1 MITNILRFQF
11 RNEVNEAERQR
22 VLEIITRTASVE
34 SVAFS
39 SIGRY
44 LGDDSYT
51 HAYCVSIPDLGAL
64 NRYLHEPVHREGDFQ
79 FIPLL
84 ARLSRMTISDDP
96 DPELAA
102 KIQECW
108 SAAVDP
114 EWKALFHRF
123 GKLD

>member
-11 RNEVNEAERQR
+11 RNDVNEAERRQA
-22 VLEIITRTASVE
+22 LEIITRTASVE

-44 LGDDSYT
+44 FGDDDYT
-51 HAYCVSIPDLGAL
+51 HAYCVSIPDLAAL

-84 ARLSRMTISDDP
+84 AKLTQMMVSDDP
-96 DPELAA
+96 DPDLMA
-102 KIQECW
+102 KIKECW

-114 EWKALFHRF
+114 EWKALFARF
-123 GKLD
+123 GKMD

>member
-11 RNEVNEAERQR
+11 RNDVNEKDRQQALA
-22 VLEIITRTASVE
+22 VITRTATVE
-34 SVAFS
+34 AVAFS

-44 LGDDSYT
+44 FGEDDYT
-51 HAYCVSIPDLGAL
+51 YAYCVSLRDLAAL
-64 NRYLHEPVHREGDFQ
+64 DRYLHEPVHRAGDFQ

-84 ARLSRMTISDDP
+84 AKLSRMTILDDP
-96 DPELAA
+96 DPDLMA

-114 EWKALFHRF
+114 EWKALFDRP
-123 GKLD
+123 GILD